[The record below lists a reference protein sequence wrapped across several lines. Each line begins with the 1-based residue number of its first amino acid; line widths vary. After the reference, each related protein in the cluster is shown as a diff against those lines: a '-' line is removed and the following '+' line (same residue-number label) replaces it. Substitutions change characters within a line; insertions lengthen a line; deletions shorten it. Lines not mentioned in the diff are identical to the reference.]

1 MPEARGAGEQD
12 AGWGGDPSRPARTV
26 TPSCSPSGGSVSPAF
41 SHTALSWELAGV
53 TMGRLACKQENEE
66 ITIHCYQ
73 QSPSDKGFNQR
84 WNEMKSCAPTGSEA
98 RTPGKGQSEG
108 SFEASRLLSV
118 SRKCRS

>member
-1 MPEARGAGEQD
+1 MRGEQD
-12 AGWGGDPSRPARTV
+12 AGWGGDPSRPARSV